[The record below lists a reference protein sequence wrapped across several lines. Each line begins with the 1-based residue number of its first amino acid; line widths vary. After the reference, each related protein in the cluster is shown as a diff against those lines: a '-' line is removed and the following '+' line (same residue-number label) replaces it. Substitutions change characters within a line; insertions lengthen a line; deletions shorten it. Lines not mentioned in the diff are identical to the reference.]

1 MTSHDFLFGPA
12 VQPSLADESSPVD
25 ATPRGPETVER
36 QQELTDLQKPQE
48 CDELRAAPED
58 ASEDLSDAES
68 SISTAATKIQAGVRG
83 FLARRHVHNMKASN
97 STAMPSI
104 EDSQKSL
111 GDMSSSQETKDEGV
125 HTSGSMETEVQ
136 RQNQFTTDDEISQ
149 SREST
154 LTTKEVELQ
163 NGLSSDSNLKEN
175 GQETAVTRSAVSL
188 QLDGSVNEDE
198 DRKVWQTLQQEELD
212 DAATKIQSSYRG
224 YRMRRSLKREDA
236 VQMPTTSTSTITASS
251 DVIPDTI
258 RHSGEFHDMIVL
270 PPSPEEDANDASTS
284 AQRPI
289 QQL

>member
-1 MTSHDFLFGPA
+1 